1 MYLRVETLNKMP
13 VEIEARVKEVIQRNY
28 NVKSFRLEIAGW
40 LDFKAGQ
47 FLIITLQGNLNLK
60 RYLSISSSPTEK
72 CYLEF
77 TKKITQSD
85 FSTALD
91 NLKAGD
97 RVSIQYPLGKFIL
110 DESAPKVAFLS
121 GGIGITPIRSI
132 CKYVVDKN
140 LGVDI
145 VLVYSNRSVRDIVF
159 KDDFSAMS
167 KSYPLLR
174 VAHVLCEA
182 EQGFKCTVGRI
193 DASIVKNEIPDYLE
207 RKFYLCGPPQM
218 VEAMRKILAEELGL
232 NAERIVTE
240 NFQGY

>member
-1 MYLRVETLNKMP
+1 MP
-13 VEIEARVKEVIQRNY
+13 VEIDLRIKEVIQRNY
-28 NVKSFRLEIAGW
+28 NVKSFRLEVIDW

-47 FLIITLQGNLNLK
+47 FLMVTLKGDPGLK

-77 TKKITQSD
+77 TKKLTQSD
-85 FSTALD
+85 FSAALN
-91 NLKAGD
+91 NLRAGD
-97 RVSIQYPLGKFIL
+97 IVNIKYPLGKFTL
-110 DESAPKVAFLS
+110 DEPASKIAFLS

-140 LGVDI
+140 TGTDI
-145 VLVYSNRSVRDIVF
+145 VLVYSNRSIRDIVF

-182 EQGFKCTVGRI
+182 EQGFKCTVGQI
-193 DASIVKNEIPDYLE
+193 NAGVIKNEIPDYAE

-218 VEAMRKILAEELGL
+218 VEAMRKILAEELSL
-232 NAERIVTE
+232 NSERIITE

>member
-1 MYLRVETLNKMP
+1 MP
-13 VEIEARVKEVIQRNY
+13 VEIDARIKEVIQRTY
-28 NVKSFRLEIAGW
+28 NVKSFRLEISDW

-47 FLIITLQGNLNLK
+47 FLQAMLQGDPKLK

-72 CYLEF
+72 CYIEF
-77 TKKITQSD
+77 TKKLTQSD
-85 FSTALD
+85 FSKALD

-97 RVSIQYPLGKFIL
+97 KVNIKYPFGKFIL

-121 GGIGITPIRSI
+121 GGIGITPVRSI
-132 CKYVVDKN
+132 CKYAVDKN
-140 LGVDI
+140 TGVDI
-145 VLVYSNRSVRDIVF
+145 ALVYSNRSIRDVVF
-159 KDDFSAMS
+159 KDDFSAMC
-167 KSYPLLR
+167 KSYPFLR

-182 EQGFKCTVGRI
+182 EQGFKCTVGQI
-193 DASIVKNEIPDYLE
+193 NSGVVKNEIPDYQE

-232 NAERIVTE
+232 NSEKIVTE